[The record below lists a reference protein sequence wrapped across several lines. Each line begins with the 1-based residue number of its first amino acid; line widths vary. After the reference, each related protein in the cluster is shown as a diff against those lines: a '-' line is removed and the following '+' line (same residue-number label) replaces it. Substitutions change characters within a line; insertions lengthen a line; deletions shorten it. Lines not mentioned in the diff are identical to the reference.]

1 MINMLLTEGQTSLAS
16 VLKRNYEHY
25 SDRFKHHR
33 FTGTDRIRYVRRV
46 ISIDELQCTKLLS
59 SLYPSEFDLVR
70 TEMNQWIQN
79 FDIITLTCCSQ
90 IFMVWFQ
97 SFQDNP

>member
-25 SDRFKHHR
+25 SDRIKHHR
-33 FTGTDRIRYVRRV
+33 FTGTDRIRYVRRI

-59 SLYPSEFDLVR
+59 SLYPSEFEQR
-70 TEMNQWIQN
+70 
-79 FDIITLTCCSQ
+79 
-90 IFMVWFQ
+90 
-97 SFQDNP
+97 